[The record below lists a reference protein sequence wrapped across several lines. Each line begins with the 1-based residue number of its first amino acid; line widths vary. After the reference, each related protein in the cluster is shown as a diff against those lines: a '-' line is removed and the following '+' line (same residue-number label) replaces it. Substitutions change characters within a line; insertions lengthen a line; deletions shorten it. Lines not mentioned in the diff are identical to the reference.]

1 MVFNNSIWEAFKRF
15 KLYQNNK
22 EIEFTVLEEQILNYI
37 SNEEEG
43 NYIFIAPKDNDY
55 FLLVSIIY
63 SALKMS
69 YYNVFQGENDIL
81 DLIKVGDM
89 LQYNKLL
96 CQLIDKNDK
105 NLVLQFK
112 DGKIILPLNLR
123 YKLNKY
129 NGDATVLNKMQTKP
143 MKITKKT
150 KNLLAE
156 IMDINIDEMFK
167 VSKKSL
173 LIIDNKQRINELI
186 KTIDIKVEDN
196 PKVAL
201 TEVFAMAYYSSVD
214 NVYYYKGNNNR
225 EEPIVKFTSKIYI
238 ANELCKKMKDINS
251 ILFLPKKISNEDLS
265 DLKEIDRKKHINKV
279 STVISPIE
287 LERQIGNE
295 YLHEDFSI
303 NDLSIDI
310 NNIIEIKSFN
320 ERQLGYYKNYINK
333 NIKIN
338 IVKYKNINKLRKY
351 INKNCSILYKTFIN
365 DEDITKY
372 IISARKITKRLV
384 SVPIPLI
391 KYDEMIELQY
401 PSETIKALIIELKK
415 NYDKLLN
422 RSISSENKENIC
434 KIYDS
439 VKNLYS
445 LIIKHNPK
453 WSELRT
459 IIISTKSE
467 SILIV
472 NDNKIV
478 RVAIKV
484 YLNKLF
490 PWKKNIVVGNRDTK
504 SNCERYFDKMIFTG
518 LLEDN
523 MYNNYAKYNAKSVIC
538 IFYEFEEKIFEYLRN
553 KYNSFIDNTKVKES
567 IGNDKNI
574 NVDNEIYIDEDIEKE
589 LELEVELE
597 ELITIGYIPNVVVN
611 YGGSLSTNK
620 CCKVIKFIDG
630 KKAFITKQFNAYELD
645 EDREEILI
653 RKPSEL
659 MSGQVL
665 LFVDDIERDIVESTI
680 KDLLSIK
687 KIRNVYEV
695 AYDYSKKWK
704 NILKNYM
711 DINNYS
717 YNELER
723 QLRQY
728 GVKRTNATIRSWVAD
743 SIVGPQEKEIYE
755 VLAQMTGDKY
765 FLQNYSEIYKS
776 CNMIR
781 SFQIKVRKAIAKS
794 LLRVKTRDDNDE
806 IDNIIMDNCSDLFNN
821 VIRVEVAK
829 IHDIQ
834 KEIPCYLTNIVLEE

>member
-1 MVFNNSIWEAFKRF
+1 MFNSSIWETFKRF
-15 KLYQNNK
+15 KIYQNNK

-37 SNEEEG
+37 SNEEKG
-43 NYIFIAPKDNDY
+43 NYLFIAPKDNDY

-69 YYNVFQGENDIL
+69 YYNIFQGGNDIL
-81 DLIKVGDM
+81 DLIEVGDM

-96 CQLIDKNDK
+96 CRLIDKDDK

-112 DGKIILPLNLR
+112 DGKSILPLNLR

-129 NGDATVLNKMQTKP
+129 NGDATVLNKMQTKS
-143 MKITKKT
+143 MKSTKKT

-156 IMDINIDEMFK
+156 IMDINIDEMFN

-173 LIIDNKQRINELI
+173 LIIENKQRINELI
-186 KTIDIKVEDN
+186 KSIDIKIGDN

-214 NVYYYKGNNNR
+214 NVYHYKGNTNKG
-225 EEPIVKFTSKIYI
+225 EPIVKFTSKIYI

-265 DLKEIDRKKHINKV
+265 DLKEIERKKNINKV
-279 STVISPIE
+279 SSVISPIE
-287 LERQIGNE
+287 LERHIGNE
-295 YLHEDFSI
+295 YLHEDFLVR
-303 NDLSIDI
+303 DLSIDI
-310 NNIIEIKSFN
+310 NSIIETKSFN
-320 ERQLGYYKNYINK
+320 ERQLDYYKNYINK
-333 NIKIN
+333 NIKVN
-338 IVKYKNINKLRKY
+338 VVKYKDVNKLRKD
-351 INKNCSILYKTFIN
+351 INKVCSILSKTFIN
-365 DEDITKY
+365 DEDILKY
-372 IISARKITKRLV
+372 VISVRKITKRLV

-391 KYDEMIELQY
+391 KYDEMIESQY
-401 PSETIKALIIELKK
+401 PSETIKILIIELKK
-415 NYDKLLN
+415 SYDELLN
-422 RSISSENKENIC
+422 RNISLENKECIS

-439 VKNLYS
+439 VQKLYS
-445 LIIKHNPK
+445 LIIEDNPK
-453 WSELRT
+453 WSELKT
-459 IIISTKSE
+459 IISLTKSE

-478 RVAIKV
+478 RFAIKG

-504 SNCERYFDKMIFTG
+504 SNCQGYFDKTIFTG

-523 MYNNYAKYNAKSVIC
+523 MYNNYAKYNTKSVIC
-538 IFYEFEEKIFEYLRN
+538 IFYQFEKKFFEYLRN
-553 KYNSFIDNTKVKES
+553 KYNSFIDNIKIEES
-567 IGNDKNI
+567 IGDNENI
-574 NVDNEIYIDEDIEKE
+574 NIEDDIYIDEDIEKE
-589 LELEVELE
+589 LKLEVELE
-597 ELITIGYIPNVVVN
+597 ELITIGYIPNVGIN
-611 YGGSLSTNK
+611 YDGSQSTNK
-620 CCKVIKFIDG
+620 CCKVVKFTDG

-659 MSGQVL
+659 IPGQVL
-665 LFVDDIERDIVESTI
+665 LFVNDIERDIVESTI
-680 KDLLSIK
+680 KDLLAIK
-687 KIRNVYEV
+687 KIRDVYEV
-695 AYDYSKKWK
+695 AYGYSKEWK

-711 DINNYS
+711 DVNNYS

-723 QLRQY
+723 QLRKY
-728 GVKRTNATIRSWVAD
+728 GVKRTNATIRSWVVD
-743 SIVGPQEKEIYE
+743 SIVGPQEEEIYE
-755 VLAQMTGDKY
+755 VLAQMTRDKY
-765 FLQNYSEIYKS
+765 FLENYNEIYKS

-806 IDNIIMDNCSDLFNN
+806 IDNIIMDNCSHLFNN
-821 VIRVEVAK
+821 VIKVEVAK
-829 IHDIQ
+829 IHDIE